1 MRILAL
7 DQASRTSGY
16 AIFENNQLIDS
27 GTFTLM
33 PDDIGERLVQL
44 RNEIIKFIQYN
55 QIDIVLFEDIQLQSG
70 MAGVTTYKVLAEVFG
85 VIQELVTELGIE
97 YHIVHS
103 QTWKSA
109 LNIKGKAR
117 AEQKKNA
124 QAYVNNTYNIKV
136 TQDAADAICIGASY
150 LKNNESAF

>member
-1 MRILAL
+1 MKILAI
-7 DQASRTSGY
+7 DQSSRCNGY
-16 AIFENNQLIDS
+16 AIFENDQLIDS

-55 QIDIVLFEDIQLQSG
+55 QIDVVLFEDIQLQSG

>member
-1 MRILAL
+1 MRILAI
-7 DQASRTSGY
+7 DQSSRCNGY
-16 AIFENNQLIDS
+16 AIFENNELIET
-27 GTFTLM
+27 GTFTLTS
-33 PDDIGERLVQL
+33 DDVGERLVQL
-44 RNEIIKFIQYN
+44 REEVTKFIKDN

-70 MAGVTTYKVLAEVFG
+70 IAGVTTYKVLAEVFG

-124 QAYVNNTYNIKV
+124 QTYVNNTYNIKV
-136 TQDAADAICIGASY
+136 SQDAADAICIGSSY
-150 LKNNESAF
+150 IKQNESAF

>member
-7 DQASRTSGY
+7 DQASRVSGY
-16 AIFENNQLIDS
+16 AIFENQELIET
-27 GTFTLM
+27 GTFTLIS
-33 PDDIGERLVQL
+33 DDVGERLVQL
-44 RNEIIKFIQYN
+44 REEVTKFIKEN
-55 QIDIVLFEDIQLQSG
+55 QIDTVLFEDIQLQSG

-124 QAYVNNTYNIKV
+124 QVYVNNTYNIKV
-136 TQDAADAICIGASY
+136 SQDAADAICIGASY

>member
-1 MRILAL
+1 MKTLAI
-7 DQASRTSGY
+7 DQSSRCNGY
-16 AIFENNQLIDS
+16 AIFENNELIET
-27 GTFTLM
+27 GTFTLTS
-33 PDDIGERLVQL
+33 DDVGERLVQL
-44 RNEIIKFIQYN
+44 REEVIKFIKDN

-124 QAYVNNTYNIKV
+124 QTYVNNTYNIKV
-136 TQDAADAICIGASY
+136 SQDAADAICIGASY

>member
-1 MRILAL
+1 MRILAI
-7 DQASRTSGY
+7 DQSSRCNGY
-16 AIFENNQLIDS
+16 AIFENNELIET
-27 GTFTLM
+27 GTFTLTS
-33 PDDIGERLVQL
+33 DDVGERLVQL
-44 RNEIIKFIQYN
+44 REEVIKFIKDN

-70 MAGVTTYKVLAEVFG
+70 MAGVTTYKILAEVFG

-109 LNIKGKAR
+109 LNIKGRAR

-124 QAYVNNTYNIKV
+124 QTYVNNTYNIKV
-136 TQDAADAICIGASY
+136 SQDAADAICIGSSY
-150 LKNNESAF
+150 IKQNESAF

>member
-1 MRILAL
+1 MKILAI
-7 DQASRTSGY
+7 DQSSRCNGY
-16 AIFENNQLIDS
+16 AIFENDQLIDS

-33 PDDIGERLVQL
+33 PDDVGERLVQL

-55 QIDIVLFEDIQLQSG
+55 QIDVVLFEDIQLQSG